1 MSISGPTILSRVLG
15 YVRDLLQAYFL
26 GTGRGMDAFAL
37 AVALPNLLRR
47 MTAEGAMT
55 ASFLPIFAHEK
66 RRSREEALRFADFF
80 FFDLALAL
88 IVIVVLGIIFTPGL
102 VNLVAGG
109 FREVPGKIE
118 LTVSLTRIMFPY
130 IFLTSLAALAAAILN
145 SFYRFF
151 LPACA
156 PIVLNVS
163 IIGLALVFARRSAEP
178 AYVFAFGVV
187 LGGILQFAI
196 QVPLLRKMGMRF
208 RFGLSFSHP
217 AVRQVGRLIVP
228 GALGLG
234 IYQID
239 FLISRFFAATLA
251 KGSVAALY
259 FGARVEELTLGIFSI
274 ALSVALLPAYS
285 DQVASGDIPGMK
297 KTLAFSLR
305 LSNFITL
312 PAAAGLMVLSRP
324 IIRVLFQRG
333 RFGDDSTA
341 LSATCLFFFALG
353 LPFLSGVKV
362 LAPAFFS
369 LKDMKTPILISIA
382 TVGSFLGFNLLLI
395 GRMQVGGIALALAL
409 SQVVNFLGYFVLLER
424 KIGRVEKR
432 AFFRSLAVGLGLA
445 GLMAGGLLA
454 FVRLTGFD
462 LRGRV
467 AQAGLLIAAVGLGL
481 VFYFGCQFLIDPKGF
496 RTLLGLV
503 LRKKMRA

>member
-1 MSISGPTILSRVLG
+1 
-15 YVRDLLQAYFL
+15 
-26 GTGRGMDAFAL
+26 MDAFAL

-66 RRSREEALRFADFF
+66 RRSRTEALRFADLF
-80 FFDLALAL
+80 FFDLALVL
-88 IVIVVLGIIFTPGL
+88 VVITVLGVIFTPGL

-109 FREVPGKIE
+109 FREVPGKVD

-130 IFLTSLAALAAAILN
+130 IFLASLAALAGAILN

-151 LPACA
+151 LPACT

-163 IIGLALVFARRSAEP
+163 IITLALVFARRSAEP
-178 AYVFAFGVV
+178 AYVFAFGVL

-217 AVRQVGRLIVP
+217 AVRQVGRLLVP

-234 IYQID
+234 MYQFD

-251 KGSVAALY
+251 KGSVSALY
-259 FGARVEELTLGIFSI
+259 FASRVEELTLGIFSI

-285 DQVASGDIPGMK
+285 DQAAAGDIRGMK

-333 RFGDDSTA
+333 RFGDESTA
-341 LSATCLFFFALG
+341 LSAACLFFFALG

-369 LKDMKTPILISIA
+369 LKDMKTPILISA
-382 TVGSFLGFNLLLI
+382 LTVVSFLAATLLLI
-395 GRMQVGGIALALAL
+395 GRLKVGGIALALAL
-409 SQVVNFLGYFVLLER
+409 SQVVNFLAYFLMLER
-424 KIGRVEKR
+424 KIGRLEKR
-432 AFFRSLAVGLGLA
+432 AFFWSLAVSLGLA
-445 GLMAGGLLA
+445 AAMAAGLAA
-454 FVRLTGFD
+454 FVRLSGFD
-462 LRGRV
+462 LRGRL
-467 AQAGLLIAAVGLGL
+467 AQAGLLFGAIGSGLI
-481 VFYFGCQFLIDPKGF
+481 FYFGSQYIINREDF
-496 RTLLGLV
+496 RSLLGLV
-503 LRKKMRA
+503 LRKRAKA